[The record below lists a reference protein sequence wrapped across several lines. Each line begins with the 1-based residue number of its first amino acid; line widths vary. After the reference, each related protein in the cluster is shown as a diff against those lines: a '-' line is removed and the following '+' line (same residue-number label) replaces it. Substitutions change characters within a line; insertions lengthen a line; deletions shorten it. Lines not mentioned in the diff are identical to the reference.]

1 MSSFQIF
8 LQLLRG
14 TGGKDFEDVCRYDDE
29 RAKKYKKKQE
39 EEENKKKYRNDGGNC
54 TISDDCGYALF
65 CFREPFKQ
73 GHCVH
78 RT

>member
-8 LQLLRG
+8 LQFLRR

-65 CFREPFKQ
+65 WFREPFKQ
-73 GHCVH
+73 GNCVH